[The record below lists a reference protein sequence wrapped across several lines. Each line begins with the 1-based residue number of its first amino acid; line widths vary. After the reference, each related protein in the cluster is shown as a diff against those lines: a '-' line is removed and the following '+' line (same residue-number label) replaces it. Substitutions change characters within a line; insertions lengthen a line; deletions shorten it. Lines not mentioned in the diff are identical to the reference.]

1 MRKTVPLLRKIA
13 SENRVVAISV
23 DGEGKNPVIAEKNRL
38 FDENGNEFECEG
50 ISGIEHL
57 KNGDLIVSHK
67 DGITC
72 LQKFK
77 PVWNFQ
83 CETGAENLFS
93 DGLNIVFSDALGKCY
108 VIDHQG
114 NLLFMPDNQSTLF
127 ISLGPQLAI
136 ADESGEVSL
145 WSWSGEKT
153 WQRPARGD
161 IGERITAIGWNND
174 AIIIAREGHGLV
186 PGEEEAIEVE
196 CWRDGKLVERSEPK
210 GRVVAID
217 GVWLGLDMG
226 GVQYYD
232 KLAAE
237 LQHPVKKIID
247 GGDRALLASWFH
259 IYMINGDEIVWS
271 VEHQGMVEMIAV
283 NDDWSV
289 VMVAGEDQNDWTES
303 EPVIILDANAEA
315 ESVALVKNEVDDWAE
330 APPIEIDAASLYDEK
345 DDAFEALMAEEKVT
359 SKSNAKDM
367 SVLLDALEDQLSA
380 LEEDTKSINE
390 DENLDLALHDINL
403 LEDLDSEVEEYIA
416 PVANS
421 GNDITTQ
428 SDENGVAMVILDGS
442 ETYDPQSRV
451 SSWQWI
457 NALGKEVAQ
466 SSKVKIKLNKGVH
479 RFELRV
485 KDSEGSWTSD
495 ALTVTIE

>member
-1 MRKTVPLLRKIA
+1 
-13 SENRVVAISV
+13 
-23 DGEGKNPVIAEKNRL
+23 
-38 FDENGNEFECEG
+38 
-50 ISGIEHL
+50 
-57 KNGDLIVSHK
+57 
-67 DGITC
+67 
-72 LQKFK
+72 
-77 PVWNFQ
+77 
-83 CETGAENLFS
+83 
-93 DGLNIVFSDALGKCY
+93 
-108 VIDHQG
+108 
-114 NLLFMPDNQSTLF
+114 
-127 ISLGPQLAI
+127 
-136 ADESGEVSL
+136 
-145 WSWSGEKT
+145 
-153 WQRPARGD
+153 PARGD

-247 GGDRALLASWFH
+247 GGERALLASWFH
-259 IYMINGDEIVWS
+259 IYMVNKDEILWS

-283 NDDWSV
+283 NDDWSI

-315 ESVALVKNEVDDWAE
+315 ESVALVKSEVDDWAE
-330 APPIEIDAASLYDEK
+330 APPIEIDAAALYEEK
-345 DDAFEALMAEEKVT
+345 DDAFEALMAEETT
-359 SKSNAKDM
+359 SKTNAKEM
-367 SVLLDALEDQLSA
+367 SVLLDALEDHLSA
-380 LEEDTKSINE
+380 LEDDTHPIAEDDNI
-390 DENLDLALHDINL
+390 DLALHDIDL
-403 LEDLDSEVEEYIA
+403 LEDLDSEIEEYIA

-421 GNDITTQ
+421 GSDITTQ
-428 SDENGVAMVILDGS
+428 ADENGVAMVILDGS
-442 ETYDPQSRV
+442 DTYDPQSRV
-451 SSWQWI
+451 TSWQWV
-457 NALGKEVAQ
+457 NALGKEIAQ

-495 ALTVTIE
+495 ALSVTIE

>member
-1 MRKTVPLLRKIA
+1 MRKSVPLLRKIA

-23 DGEGKNPVIAEKNRL
+23 DGEGKNLVIAEKNRL
-38 FDENGNEFECEG
+38 FDENENVFDCEG
-50 ISGIEHL
+50 ITGIKHL
-57 KNGDLIVSHK
+57 KNGDLVVSHK

-72 LQKFK
+72 LHKFK
-77 PVWNFQ
+77 PVWHFQ

-108 VIDHQG
+108 AIDHQG

-127 ISLGPQLAI
+127 ISIGPQLAV

-145 WSWSGEKT
+145 WSWNGEKI

-161 IGERITAIGWNND
+161 IGERITAIGWNYD

-247 GGDRALLASWFH
+247 GGERALLASWFH
-259 IYMINGDEIVWS
+259 IYMVNKDEILWS

-303 EPVIILDANAEA
+303 EPVIILDANAKA
-315 ESVALVKNEVDDWAE
+315 ESVALVKSEVDDWAE
-330 APPIEIDAASLYDEK
+330 APPIEVDAAALYEEK
-345 DDAFEALMAEEKVT
+345 DDAFEALMAEEATPKT
-359 SKSNAKDM
+359 NTKEM
-367 SVLLDALEDQLSA
+367 SALLDALGDHLSVF
-380 LEEDTKSINE
+380 ENDTHPIAK
-390 DENLDLALHDINL
+390 DDNLDLALNDIDL
-403 LEDLDSEVEEYIA
+403 LEDLESETEEYIA

-421 GNDITTQ
+421 GSDITTQ
-428 SDENGVAMVILDGS
+428 ADEKGVAMVILDGS
-442 ETYDPQSRV
+442 DTYDPQSRV
-451 SSWQWI
+451 SSWQWV
-457 NALGKEVAQ
+457 NALGKEIAK
-466 SSKVKIKLNKGVH
+466 SRKIKIKLNKGVH

>member
-1 MRKTVPLLRKIA
+1 
-13 SENRVVAISV
+13 
-23 DGEGKNPVIAEKNRL
+23 
-38 FDENGNEFECEG
+38 
-50 ISGIEHL
+50 
-57 KNGDLIVSHK
+57 
-67 DGITC
+67 
-72 LQKFK
+72 
-77 PVWNFQ
+77 
-83 CETGAENLFS
+83 
-93 DGLNIVFSDALGKCY
+93 
-108 VIDHQG
+108 
-114 NLLFMPDNQSTLF
+114 
-127 ISLGPQLAI
+127 
-136 ADESGEVSL
+136 
-145 WSWSGEKT
+145 
-153 WQRPARGD
+153 
-161 IGERITAIGWNND
+161 
-174 AIIIAREGHGLV
+174 
-186 PGEEEAIEVE
+186 
-196 CWRDGKLVERSEPK
+196 
-210 GRVVAID
+210 
-217 GVWLGLDMG
+217 MG

-232 KLAAE
+232 KLATE

-359 SKSNAKDM
+359 SKSNAKEM

-380 LEEDTKSINE
+380 LEEDTKPINE